1 MSRIDASIACPS
13 CRGPL
18 RPAVLECGSCGVRV
32 EGPFQ
37 FNEFASLDADD
48 LHLLRIFVLSEG
60 RIRDMEA
67 PLGLSYPTIRTRLSA
82 LREKV
87 ARTAPPE
94 TKGAVTETVD
104 AVLERLQR
112 KEITFDEAMKRIHE
126 LRGAAGTRPTTPRR
140 GKR

>member
-87 ARTAPPE
+87 ARNSPVAAGAP
-94 TKGAVTETVD
+94 TETVD

-112 KEITFDEAMKRIHE
+112 QEITFDEAMKRIHE
-126 LRGAAGTRPTTPRR
+126 LRGTAAAKPTTPRR

>member
-67 PLGLSYPTIRTRLSA
+67 PLGLSYPTIRTRLTA

-87 ARTAPPE
+87 AKNAPAAV
-94 TKGAVTETVD
+94 GASTETVD

-112 KEITFDEAMKRIHE
+112 QEITFDEAMKRIHE
-126 LRGAAGTRPTTPRR
+126 LRGTAGGKPNTPRR

>member
-67 PLGLSYPTIRTRLSA
+67 PLGLSYPTIRTRLTA

-87 ARTAPPE
+87 ARSSPPAAGAP
-94 TKGAVTETVD
+94 TETVD

-112 KEITFDEAMKRIHE
+112 QEITFDEAMKRIHE
-126 LRGAAGTRPTTPRR
+126 LRGTSGTKPTTPRR